1 MKRWVMRAL
10 AGLTAPAF
18 CLLMSP
24 KVWAAG
30 RSTAAEPPAS
40 QSVGLSISADVSKPD
55 ASHSTVMAVQDGQS
69 IRLTLQSGASSADAG
84 VLSVSLLPSS
94 PNRAPSRDLLERS
107 ERLWGTRVDRGIV
120 KDTLFLYTVEVD
132 GETVLE
138 RVGSGCI
145 EENYYVRV
153 SDLSDI
159 SVSGR
164 CRQAPNWKEM
174 EEGDFEEPVGEGG
187 NLRLRGYLH
196 KEGAELYTCREITVT
211 DKNGAVVY
219 YDLDQQE
226 ATRDEHYSFLVT
238 TSGGT
243 HTAEAPEPVPD
254 SEQEPVSEPE
264 PEDPLTMEREWTYVS
279 SDGRELWRVDLQGRF
294 LDGLCVDASGSAESL
309 SDEWR
314 TEDADFLAIDT
325 DAVARVT
332 VSRWVLGFAVARETY
347 EFHLSP
353 Q

>member
-1 MKRWVMRAL
+1 MKRRFLRVL
-10 AGLTAPAF
+10 AGLTIPAF

-30 RSTAAEPPAS
+30 RSTAPESTAG
-40 QSVGLSISADVSKPD
+40 QGADVCLSMPSD
-55 ASHSTVMAVQDGQS
+55 
-69 IRLTLQSGASSADAG
+69 TLQSNLYPTEAR
-84 VLSVSLLPSS
+84 L
-94 PNRAPSRDLLERS
+94 APSRDLLERS
-107 ERLWGTRVDRGIV
+107 ERLWGSRVDRGVV

-132 GETVLE
+132 GETVLY

-145 EENYYVRV
+145 EENYHVRV

-164 CRQAPNWKEM
+164 CRRAPNWKDL
-174 EEGDFEEPVGEGG
+174 EEAELEEPVGEGG

-196 KEGAELYTCREITVT
+196 KEGGELYTCREITVT
-211 DKNGAVVY
+211 DKSGAVIY

-226 ATRDEHYSFLVT
+226 ATKDEHYSFRVST
-238 TSGGT
+238 TGGK
-243 HTAEAPEPVPD
+243 HAPDASDLDVAAD
-254 SEQEPVSEPE
+254 GSQM
-264 PEDPLTMEREWTYVS
+264 LEREWTYVS
-279 SDGRELWRVDLQGRF
+279 SDGRALWRVDLQGRF
-294 LDGLCVDASGSAESL
+294 QNGLCTDASGSAESL
-309 SDEWR
+309 SDDWR

>member
-1 MKRWVMRAL
+1 MKRRFLRVL
-10 AGLTAPAF
+10 AGLTIPAF

-30 RSTAAEPPAS
+30 GS
-40 QSVGLSISADVSKPD
+40 
-55 ASHSTVMAVQDGQS
+55 
-69 IRLTLQSGASSADAG
+69 DAG
-84 VLSVSLLPSS
+84 DRAPELVVTLSMPDGTPQSDLSPAGMAADFTLSAPANVLLSVPAEARL
-94 PNRAPSRDLLERS
+94 APSRDLLERS
-107 ERLWGTRVDRGIV
+107 ERLWGSRVDRGVV

-132 GETVLE
+132 GETVLD

-145 EENYYVRV
+145 EENYYVRA

-164 CRQAPNWKEM
+164 CRQAPNWEDL
-174 EEGDFEEPVGEGG
+174 EEAELEEPVGEGG

-196 KEGAELYTCREITVT
+196 RDGRELYTCREITVT
-211 DKNGAVVY
+211 DKDGIVVY
-219 YDLDQQE
+219 YDLDRQE
-226 ATRDEHYSFLVT
+226 ATKDEHYSFRVST
-238 TSGGT
+238 TGGK
-243 HTAEAPEPVPD
+243 HAPD
-254 SEQEPVSEPE
+254 ASEP
-264 PEDPLTMEREWTYVS
+264 DVAADGSQMLEREWTYVS
-279 SDGRELWRVDLQGRF
+279 SDGRALWRVDLQGRF
-294 LDGLCVDASGSAESL
+294 RDGLCTDASGSAESL
-309 SDEWR
+309 SDDWK

-332 VSRWVLGFAVARETY
+332 VSRWVLGFAVTRETY

>member
-30 RSTAAEPPAS
+30 RSTAAETPKEPGVSLSTSAGAAETDALS
-40 QSVGLSISADVSKPD
+40 SVIN
-55 ASHSTVMAVQDGQS
+55 
-69 IRLTLQSGASSADAG
+69 
-84 VLSVSLLPSS
+84 LLPSS

-264 PEDPLTMEREWTYVS
+264 PAAAAEPVPVPAAEPVPVTAPDPVPAPVPAAEEIPAPAAAAPAAVPEPAPAAPLGEESAFDKWFKDAYKEDIEKPA
-279 SDGRELWRVDLQGRF
+279 GAG
-294 LDGLCVDASGSAESL
+294 
-309 SDEWR
+309 
-314 TEDADFLAIDT
+314 T
-325 DAVARVT
+325 DQT
-332 VSRWVLGFAVARETY
+332 
-347 EFHLSP
+347 
-353 Q
+353 

>member
-1 MKRWVMRAL
+1 MKRRFLRVL
-10 AGLTAPAF
+10 AGLTIPAF

-40 QSVGLSISADVSKPD
+40 QSVGLSISADASKPD

-107 ERLWGTRVDRGIV
+107 ERLWGSRVDRGVV

-132 GETVLE
+132 GETVLD

-145 EENYYVRV
+145 EENYYVRAA
-153 SDLSDI
+153 DLSDI

-164 CRQAPNWKEM
+164 CRRAPNWEDL
-174 EEGDFEEPVGEGG
+174 EEAELEEPVGEGG

-196 KEGAELYTCREITVT
+196 RDGSELYTCREITVT
-211 DKNGAVVY
+211 DKDGIVVY
-219 YDLDQQE
+219 YDLDRQE
-226 ATRDEHYSFLVT
+226 ATKDEHYSFRVST
-238 TSGGT
+238 TGGK
-243 HTAEAPEPVPD
+243 HAPD
-254 SEQEPVSEPE
+254 ASEP
-264 PEDPLTMEREWTYVS
+264 DVAADGSQMLEREWTYVS
-279 SDGRELWRVDLQGRF
+279 SDGRALWRVDLQGRF
-294 LDGLCVDASGSAESL
+294 QNGLCTDASGSAESL
-309 SDEWR
+309 SDDWK